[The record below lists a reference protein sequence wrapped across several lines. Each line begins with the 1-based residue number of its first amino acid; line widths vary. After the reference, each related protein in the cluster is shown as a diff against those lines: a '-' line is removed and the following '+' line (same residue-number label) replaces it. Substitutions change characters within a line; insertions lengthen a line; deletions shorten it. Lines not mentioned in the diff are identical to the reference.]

1 MYVLKPLVFS
11 LESSVKRNLLG
22 LELLAIVSQSD
33 FSNPVKEN
41 IPWKCWI
48 SCLVVGGKQR
58 SKHVYPGFNLTG
70 FVESLCNAHV
80 ALTKISSR
88 RALA

>member
-1 MYVLKPLVFS
+1 MIKLK
-11 LESSVKRNLLG
+11 
-22 LELLAIVSQSD
+22 LLANVSQND
-33 FSNPVKEN
+33 FSNAVKEN
-41 IPWKCWI
+41 ILWKCLI
-48 SCLVVGGKQR
+48 SCLVVGGKQC